1 MQQIGFGE
9 TELADYGSDL
19 DSYSTECHIYVTIV
33 NSYDQD
39 VLSQHDPNE
48 TPDQVSEDDL
58 TTNSPQDEDDA
69 RKTAHRRKNERRAQR
84 RVQAAERAHVNPRD
98 LNQDFD
104 NAANP
109 IFDTPIVAMAEATIC
124 LIQMPRNT
132 ETDHII
138 QLTRNVI
145 T

>member
-1 MQQIGFGE
+1 M
-9 TELADYGSDL
+9 
-19 DSYSTECHIYVTIV
+19 
-33 NSYDQD
+33 
-39 VLSQHDPNE
+39 
-48 TPDQVSEDDL
+48 
-58 TTNSPQDEDDA
+58 
-69 RKTAHRRKNERRAQR
+69 RKNERRAQR
-84 RVQAAERAHVNPRD
+84 RVQAAEHAHVNPRD

-132 ETDHII
+132 ETDCII
-138 QLTRNVI
+138 QLTHNVI